1 VQKPQPIQDYDELI
15 RRFHSQSINQT
26 HALNFMLGALGVH
39 LKRGNDITTENLIE
53 VLESALR
60 FSKIR

>member
-1 VQKPQPIQDYDELI
+1 MSLSGGFILG
-15 RRFHSQSINQT
+15 SINQT